1 MSIISDTYLEYALT
15 GREDIDLCHNKIK
28 KDNDLLDGIMAT
40 QQTFICSKS
49 TINTL

>member
-28 KDNDLLDGIMAT
+28 KDDLLDGIMAT
-40 QQTFICSKS
+40 QQTCICSKS
-49 TINTL
+49 TIDKL